1 MSIFICKTKDC
12 PHNGVSIDTGDHEAA
27 TALCGGCMQIV
38 EAEKNA

>member
-12 PHNGVSIDTGDHEAA
+12 PHQNVSIDTGDHQADN
-27 TALCGGCMQIV
+27 ALCGGCMQIV